1 MVSAT
6 AIASTAEGVPGLALQ
21 LGVPSFLEDTVS
33 NIVAFLPR
41 LLAAVVILLIGWII
55 GRIVARVVKGVV
67 DKTSLDRR
75 LVDTPIGRFAGGNQ
89 KSVRSIFGK
98 IAAYYIYLL
107 ALVAA
112 ADALAIAV
120 LSNWVARAVAYVPAF
135 IAGLLVILIGFVVAD
150 FVGDAIDRSKTVTD
164 NRFTS
169 VFADGV
175 RFFLY
180 FVVLT
185 IGLDTMGIATELL
198 YILAEAAAYGLGA
211 ALAIGLGIA
220 IGLGAKDYISQNIDR
235 WMGSAKQSAQQ
246 SADKH
251 SRAGSGPGSSPS
263 STPSSSSS
271 QSDTGLGSDSGLG
284 SGSGSPG
291 DD

>member
-1 MVSAT
+1 MSSSDGVS
-6 AIASTAEGVPGLALQ
+6 GLALQ
-21 LGVPSFLEDTVS
+21 LGVPEFLETTVS

-41 LLAAVVILLIGWII
+41 LLAAIVILLIGWII
-55 GRIVARVVKGVV
+55 GRIVARVVRELV
-67 DKTSLDRR
+67 DKSGLDGK
-75 LVDTPIGRFAGGNQ
+75 LMDTPIGRFAGGDRR
-89 KSVRSIFGK
+89 SVRGIFAK

-120 LSNWVARAVAYVPAF
+120 LSQWVTRAVSYVPAF
-135 IAGLLVILIGFVVAD
+135 LAGLLVILLGFVVAD
-150 FVGDAIDRSKTVTD
+150 FIGDAIERSQTVTD
-164 NRFTS
+164 NRYTS

-185 IGLDTMGIATELL
+185 IGLDTMGIDTELL

-211 ALAIGLGIA
+211 ALAIGVGIA
-220 IGLGAKDYISQNIDR
+220 IGLGAKGYVDENIDR
-235 WMGSAKQSAQQ
+235 WMGSAKRSARK
-246 SADKH
+246 SADQH
-251 SRAGSGPGSSPS
+251 SRLPGSRGSTGGSTSP
-263 STPSSSSS
+263 PS
-271 QSDTGLGSDSGLG
+271 QSGTGPTSGSGSDSD
-284 SGSGSPG
+284 SDSGSPG